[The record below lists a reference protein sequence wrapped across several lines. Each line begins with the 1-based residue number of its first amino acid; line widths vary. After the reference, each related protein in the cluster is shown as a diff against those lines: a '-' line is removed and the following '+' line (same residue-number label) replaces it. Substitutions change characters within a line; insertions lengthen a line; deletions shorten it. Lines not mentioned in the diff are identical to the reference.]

1 MVEDRFATRFQPVST
16 HAVIQSR
23 GDLLIS
29 CKQRHRRRSNGGFFR
44 RLIPGVTC
52 DEDGGDALSRPLSLS
67 LSLSLSL
74 AHEWFSMAEN
84 GLLLPLQWRW
94 MVFPGLPMVDGER
107 GRKKGYS
114 ATTTKTNQCGKIILF
129 SSPVPFL
136 WFCSSCK
143 PGSWVWV

>member
-1 MVEDRFATRFQPVST
+1 MPSLA
-16 HAVIQSR
+16 
-23 GDLLIS
+23 
-29 CKQRHRRRSNGGFFR
+29 
-44 RLIPGVTC
+44 
-52 DEDGGDALSRPLSLS
+52 LS

-114 ATTTKTNQCGKIILF
+114 ATTTNQCGKIILF

-136 WFCSSCK
+136 WFCILFILQARAMGLGLTLLKEMQKKHVLIQC
-143 PGSWVWV
+143 G